1 MLTSAVSNA
10 ALKVS
15 CGKRTL
21 DLSKPRIMG
30 VLNVTPDSFSD
41 GGRYNTLDAA
51 LKRAEIMV
59 AEGVDIIDVG
69 GESTRPGAM
78 PVSAQEELDRVAPV
92 IERLVN
98 DFDVFISMDTSA
110 PEVMRE
116 GGRLG
121 ADIINDVRAL
131 MRPGALAAAAATQM
145 GVCLMHMIGEPDT
158 MQHDPRYAQPIE
170 SAVAQQL
177 AARLSACEQAGIET
191 DRIILDPGF
200 GFGKT
205 LNHNLRLM
213 NRLHVLSVFQ
223 RPLLVGVSRK
233 RMIGEVLERPLEPM
247 GKGRVQGGVALG
259 IMSLERGASIIRTH
273 DVAPTRDAIDM
284 VHAVHRGY

>member
-1 MLTSAVSNA
+1 MLTSAASNTA
-10 ALKVS
+10 FKVP

-21 DLSKPRIMG
+21 DLSKPKLMG

-51 LKRAEIMV
+51 LARAEAMV
-59 AEGVDIIDVG
+59 SEGADIIDVG
-69 GESTRPGAM
+69 GESTRPGAT

-92 IERLVN
+92 IERLAR

-110 PEVMRE
+110 PDVMLE

-121 ADIINDVRAL
+121 ADIINDVRSL
-131 MRPGALAAAAATQM
+131 TRPGALEAAATTSM
-145 GVCLMHMIGEPDT
+145 AVCLMHMVGEPDT
-158 MQHDPRYAQPIE
+158 MQKNPRYTQPIE
-170 SAVAQQL
+170 AAVAQQL
-177 AARLSACEQAGIET
+177 SERMSACEQAGIET
-191 DRIILDPGF
+191 DRIMLDPGF

-205 LNHNLRLM
+205 LQHNLRLM
-213 NRLHVLSVFQ
+213 NRLNALNVFQ

-233 RMIGEVLERPLEPM
+233 RMIGDVLNRPLEPM
-247 GKGRVQGGVALG
+247 GNGRVQGGLALG

-284 VHAVHRGY
+284 VHAVHRGH